1 MNIDSISAALS
12 LSESCS
18 VFFCFCSWVSSQ
30 VMAVVGGCE
39 CSDASV
45 FIYISTVV
53 LFHHGASGHLPPSIT
68 SVFPE
73 ELRHRTTLIFTKTP
87 ESLRGTGL
95 SLSLALSLSSNLW
108 FSPEKRSSPKTKRAV
123 VVNSEANQSNKPNQS
138 YLSLHHSLC
147 ENVSTSIWSLFNI
160 IHVFIDSPW
169 GPTIVLVK
177 AFCI

>member
-1 MNIDSISAALS
+1 MFESQILIETFVFHRDRCCVVEVNVVCVKLVNIDSISAAVS

-73 ELRHRTTLIFTKTP
+73 ELRHRTTLIITKTP

-95 SLSLALSLSSNLW
+95 SFSRSLAFFKSLI
-108 FSPEKRSSPKTKRAV
+108 FP
-123 VVNSEANQSNKPNQS
+123 
-138 YLSLHHSLC
+138 
-147 ENVSTSIWSLFNI
+147 
-160 IHVFIDSPW
+160 
-169 GPTIVLVK
+169 
-177 AFCI
+177 

>member
-1 MNIDSISAALS
+1 MNIDSISAAVS

-18 VFFCFCSWVSSQ
+18 VFFCFCSWVSST
-30 VMAVVGGCE
+30 GHGCE

-73 ELRHRTTLIFTKTP
+73 ELRHRTTLIITKTP

-95 SLSLALSLSSNLW
+95 SFSRSLAFFKSLIFPWERQKGPWWWTVRQNCFL
-108 FSPEKRSSPKTKRAV
+108 P
-123 VVNSEANQSNKPNQS
+123 SNKPNQ